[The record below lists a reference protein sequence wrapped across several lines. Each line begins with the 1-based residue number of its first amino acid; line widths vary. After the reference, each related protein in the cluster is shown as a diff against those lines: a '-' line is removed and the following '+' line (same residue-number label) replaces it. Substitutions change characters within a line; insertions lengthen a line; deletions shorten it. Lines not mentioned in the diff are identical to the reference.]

1 MHSPYALGALLLA
14 ASCAGIQRGTDSV
27 PILDG
32 ATGRVKSLGEV
43 ARELAA
49 FDVVFLGELHDSDS
63 GHAVQLALTERLLER
78 RGTLVLS
85 MEQFERDVQAP
96 LDDYLAGAI
105 DEASFLER
113 SRPWPNYREHYRP
126 AIELAKKHRLPV
138 IAGNVPR
145 ALASRVVQEGPTA
158 LLREP
163 FTPRQVSLGAGAYK
177 QRFAAV
183 MAENGAEHEARELDL
198 IFAAQSMKDDAM
210 AESIADFLARSPDP
224 KPLVVHWCGAFHSDY
239 ELGTVERL
247 RQRIPQLR
255 IAVLSMRSA
264 SDNELDVS
272 DLSAGRYVVLVRDS
286 DG

>member
-1 MHSPYALGALLLA
+1 MTPTHALVALLLTT
-14 ASCAGIQRGTDSV
+14 SCAAIQRPDGSAKL
-27 PILDG
+27 IDG
-32 ATGRVKSLGEV
+32 ATGTAVSVEEA
-43 ARELAA
+43 ARDRAG

-63 GHAVQLALTERLLER
+63 GHAAQLALAERLLEL

-85 MEQFERDVQAP
+85 MEQFERDVQAS

-105 DEASFLER
+105 DEATFLES

-126 AIELAKKHRLPV
+126 AIELAKLHGLPV

-145 ALASRVVQEGPTA
+145 ALAARVVKEGPTA
-158 LLREP
+158 VLREP

-177 QRFAAV
+177 NRFVEV
-183 MAENGAEHEARELDL
+183 MGDNDVQHEASDLDL
-198 IFAAQSMKDDAM
+198 VFAAQSMKDDAM
-210 AESIADFLARSPDP
+210 AESIADFLARSWEP

-247 RQRIPQLR
+247 RQRMPRLR

-264 SDNELDVS
+264 GDAALDAS
-272 DLSAGRYVVLVRDS
+272 DLTAGRYVILVRDS
-286 DG
+286 AG